1 MYDPSMLHYWTE
13 TRRRGEWPT
22 TTISP
27 ACTPSITR
35 DVSTELV
42 DAQPGTIA
50 RATSSDLPGV
60 QCADCADIV
69 AAIKERV

>member
-27 ACTPSITR
+27 ACSPSITR
-35 DVSTELV
+35 TVSTSLV
-42 DAQPGTIA
+42 DSPTMPRGLAHPDAGRCT
-50 RATSSDLPGV
+50 
-60 QCADCADIV
+60 DCADIV
-69 AAIKERV
+69 AALNQRGA